1 MRIFRRYADTRIADV
16 ISRAVGIAVLAVVG
30 LSLVHVA
37 GAVEWAEP
45 TAIPPSANPPGFVWT
60 RSPSN
65 PAQPGGQ
72 FHVAGAGKLGG
83 LLEALSGAVF
93 GSATLDLGTLSEG
106 QNVMFGSAKYSAAH
120 PTGDALLLLQTA
132 SDATP
137 PVMTDRLRIDR
148 DGNVTAPGRVAGAQL
163 CIGAGAG
170 ADCKT
175 SWPSGTI
182 TGVTAGSNLTG
193 GGSSGNVTIGL
204 SPTPTFGALSVAKIG
219 DPLSSGNLTVAGCLG
234 PVLVGRTTPGF
245 QGNIGGSPGYVSA
258 NAKCNDAI
266 TGSHVCTTAEI
277 LNSINCG
284 AIANAGVANETDM
297 WIANLAPS
305 LPTPTNDCV
314 GWTNASS
321 DWWGIKWR
329 LNTTTGG
336 GAFAERCSTSLPF
349 ACCR

>member
-1 MRIFRRYADTRIADV
+1 MPIGF
-16 ISRAVGIAVLAVVG
+16 SRAIGVTVSAAVG
-30 LSLVHVA
+30 LALMHVA

-60 RSPSN
+60 RSPMD

-72 FHVAGAGKLGG
+72 FNVAGAGKVGQLF
-83 LLEALSGAVF
+83 EAISGAVF
-93 GSATLDLGTLSEG
+93 GSATLDLGVLTEG
-106 QNVMFGSAKYSAAH
+106 QNVIFGSAKYSAVH

-132 SDATP
+132 NDASP
-137 PVMTDRLRIDR
+137 PVMTDRLHVSR
-148 DGNVTAPGRVAGAQL
+148 DGNLTASGRVSGTQL
-163 CIGAGAG
+163 CIGAGVG

-182 TGVTAGSNLTG
+182 TGVTAGTNLTG
-193 GGSSGNVTIGL
+193 GGTTGNVTVSLSATPTINGL
-204 SPTPTFGALSVAKIG
+204 SIVKSGTPPTG
-219 DPLSSGNLTVAGCLG
+219 GNLSVAGCLG
-234 PVLVGRTTPGF
+234 PVFLGRTTAGF
-245 QGNIGGSPGYVSA
+245 QGNIGGTPGYVSA
-258 NAKCNDAI
+258 NSKCNDPVGGFL
-266 TGSHVCTTAEI
+266 GSHVCTTAEV

-284 AIANAGVANETDM
+284 AIASVDLAETDM

-329 LNTTTGG
+329 FNKDTGG
-336 GAFAERCSTSLPF
+336 GAFAERCSTSLSF